1 MISEMTILAMLL
13 CVGIAVMGLRMKIW
27 PVTFVSSLGWV
38 VIGLRLFDQDQ
49 DFLVLALVVMAAI
62 SQIIMSIE
70 AEQ

>member
-38 VIGLRLFDQDQ
+38 VIGLRLFAQDQ